1 MENLKS
7 FYLRSQRDQKDFRA
21 FFQINKSTME
31 YIFPPDDKYAQIRK
45 HRIYKNFEER
55 CSNYNIQTKDVKLY
69 DELLQDRIVDIEKVI
84 KEHFALITEVIEEEK
99 QEKKDRD
106 IEKTFVKDEIR
117 QKVERLIIETQ
128 FDQDPDRDYE
138 NYSV

>member
-1 MENLKS
+1 
-7 FYLRSQRDQKDFRA
+7 
-21 FFQINKSTME
+21 ME
-31 YIFPPDDKYAQIRK
+31 YIFPSEEEYPRIRK
-45 HRIYKNFEER
+45 HRIHKNFEER
-55 CSNYNIQTKDVKLY
+55 CSNNNIQTKDVRLY

-84 KEHFALITEVIEEEK
+84 KEHFSLITEVIEEEK

-128 FDQDPDRDYE
+128 FD
-138 NYSV
+138 